1 MRVELTLGVLP
12 AEVDRPVVLD
22 RSGDKHTIS
31 GDDRAARSTELTD
44 QAPRVVDVV
53 LQALRTEEL
62 DPVELKEQHQ
72 IQHAEHDAETP
83 DPEVHAVPFAGR
95 IKTRC
100 SCDMRTSS
108 ASRT

>member
-1 MRVELTLGVLP
+1 MCVELSLGVLP
-12 AEVDRPVVLD
+12 TEVDRPVVLD
-22 RSGDKHTIS
+22 RSGDKHTIG
-31 GDDRAARSTELTD
+31 GDDRAALATELTD

-53 LQALRTEEL
+53 LQAFGTEEL
-62 DPVELKEQHQ
+62 DPVELQEQHQ

-83 DPEVHAVPFAGR
+83 DPEVHAAPFAGR
-95 IKTRC
+95 IETRC